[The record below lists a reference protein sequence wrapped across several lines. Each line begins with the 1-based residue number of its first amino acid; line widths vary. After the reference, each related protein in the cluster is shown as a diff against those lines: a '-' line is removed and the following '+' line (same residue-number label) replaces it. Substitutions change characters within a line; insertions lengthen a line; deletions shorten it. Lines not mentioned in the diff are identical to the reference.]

1 MNPIGL
7 GLEVP
12 SNQREHKLAALKTMK
27 PANDMSEVQRSEDE
41 GAHVL
46 RKKHAKQPEII
57 KPGNIGRNKSS

>member
-1 MNPIGL
+1 MKPIDL

-27 PANDMSEVQRSEDE
+27 PVDDMSEVQRSEDE

-46 RKKHAKQPEII
+46 IKKHTQQQ
-57 KPGNIGRNKSS
+57 R